1 MTRPVR
7 TVALLVAALAIAFLA
22 GCAAKPM
29 TSLASIEEEA
39 NRTLAKLGRINPG
52 ARDLVGRA
60 HGVLVFPRVY
70 KAGIGI
76 GGEFGDGVLR
86 EGGRTTGYYRI
97 VSGSVGFQ
105 LGAQKHGQVIAFMD
119 RRALER
125 LKRSA
130 GWQAGVDGSIVVADL
145 GASGQATTLQVNQP
159 IVGFIVGEAGLM
171 YNVTFEGSKITR
183 IDP

>member
-1 MTRPVR
+1 MTRSVR
-7 TVALLVAALAIAFLA
+7 MFALLVAALATIALA
-22 GCAAKPM
+22 GCAAKPV
-29 TSLASIEEEA
+29 TSLATIEQEA
-39 NRTLAKLGRINPG
+39 NDTLAKLGRINPG

-60 HGVLVFPRVY
+60 HGVLVFPSVY

-86 EGGRTTGYYRI
+86 EGGRSTGYYRI
-97 VSGSVGFQ
+97 VSGSIGFQ
-105 LGAQKHGQVIAFMD
+105 LGAQRHGQVIAFMD

-125 LKRSA
+125 FKRSA

-145 GASGQATTLQVNQP
+145 GASGQATSLQLNQP
-159 IVGFIVGEAGLM
+159 IIGFIVGEAGLM

-183 IDP
+183 IEP

>member
-1 MTRPVR
+1 MDRSAR
-7 TVALLVAALAIAFLA
+7 LLAWLAVAMLAIPLA
-22 GCAAKPM
+22 GCAAKPV
-29 TSLASIEEEA
+29 TSLAKIEQDA
-39 NRTLAKLGRINPG
+39 NRTLDKLGRINPG

-60 HGVLVFPRVY
+60 YGVLVFPSVY

-105 LGAQKHGQVIAFMD
+105 LGAQKQGQVVAFMD
-119 RRALER
+119 RRALDR
-125 LKRSA
+125 FKRSA

-145 GASGQATTLQVNQP
+145 GASGQATSLQLNQP
-159 IVGFIVGEAGLM
+159 IIGFIVGEAGLM

-183 IDP
+183 IEP

>member
-1 MTRPVR
+1 MSR
-7 TVALLVAALAIAFLA
+7 TARTIVLLVATLATLALA
-22 GCAAKPM
+22 GCAAKPV
-29 TSLASIEEEA
+29 TSLATIESEA
-39 NRTLAKLGRINPG
+39 NRTLDKLGRVNPG

-60 HGVLVFPRVY
+60 HGVLVFPSVY

-105 LGAQKHGQVIAFMD
+105 LGAQKQGQVIAFMD
-119 RRALER
+119 RRALDR
-125 LKRSA
+125 FKRSA

-145 GASGQATTLQVNQP
+145 GASGQATTLQQNQP
-159 IVGFIVGEAGLM
+159 ILGFIVGEAGLM
-171 YNVTFEGSKITR
+171 YNVSFEGSKIMR
-183 IDP
+183 IEP